1 MLKAREPD
9 NAVLDR
15 SKPYPRRCPECG
27 KADVRPHTMPYDA
40 EVRHDGRLHV
50 FRITNLHVDRCG
62 ACGEIL
68 FTNATDE
75 QISGALREHLR
86 LLSPEEIRER
96 LEALGMTQK
105 EFAERIGV
113 APESVSRWL
122 TGRQIQSRAMDNL
135 IRLFF
140 RFDNVRSALSGM

>member
-1 MLKAREPD
+1 ML
-9 NAVLDR
+9 
-15 SKPYPRRCPECG
+15 
-27 KADVRPHTMPYDA
+27 YDA

-50 FRITNLHVDRCG
+50 FRVTNLRVDRCG
-62 ACGEIL
+62 ACGELL

-75 QISGALREHLR
+75 QISSALREHLK
-86 LLSPEEIRER
+86 LLSPEEMRER
-96 LEALGMTQK
+96 LELLGMTQK

-140 RFDNVRSALSGM
+140 RFDNVRSALSGT